1 MTKKMTEEI
10 KYLNVNELKPFEEHP
25 FKVRI
30 DEEMDEL
37 VESIKENGVVS
48 PIIAR
53 PHKDGGYEI
62 ISGHRRAK
70 ACEILQLEQ
79 APVIVKDIDDD
90 TAVILVVDSNLNR
103 ENILPS
109 EKAFAYQM
117 KLEAIKRKAGRPTK
131 EKMRNLDGKVV
142 STVGDENC
150 GQFVHNKLDPKTRDL
165 LGVEAGESG
174 RQVQRYIRLTNL
186 IEPLLTMVDEKQIA
200 MTAAVEL
207 SYLGSKEQAQVMEV
221 IDAEATAPS
230 IAQAIKIHNFSKEG
244 KLSPA
249 VIESIMQE
257 EKSPKRKVTIGE
269 DKINRYFPK
278 SYTKEQ
284 IEETVLKLIQ
294 GWYRK
299 RQQSHER

>member
-1 MTKKMTEEI
+1 MNKKMTEEI

-62 ISGHRRAK
+62 ISGHRRVK

-90 TAVILVVDSNLNR
+90 TAVILVVDSNLN
-103 ENILPS
+103 S

-117 KLEAIKRKAGRPTK
+117 KLEAIRRKAGRPTK

-142 STVGDENC
+142 STVVDENV
-150 GQFVHNKLDPKTRDL
+150 GQIVPNLIGKRSTEII
-165 LGVEAGESG
+165 GEQSGESYK
-174 RQVQRYIRLTNL
+174 QVQRYIRLTNL
-186 IEPLLTMVDEKQIA
+186 IDPLLTMVDEKQIA

-230 IAQAIKIHNFSKEG
+230 IAQATKIHNFSKEG

-257 EKSPKRKVTIGE
+257 EKSPKRKVTISE

-278 SYTKEQ
+278 NYTKEQ
-284 IEETVLKLIQ
+284 IEETVLRLIK
-294 GWYRK
+294 GWYKK

>member
-79 APVIVKDIDDD
+79 AHVIVKDIDDD

-186 IEPLLTMVDEKQIA
+186 IDPLLTMVDEKQIA

-269 DKINRYFPK
+269 EKINRYFPK

-284 IEETVLKLIQ
+284 IEETVLRLIQ
-294 GWYRK
+294 GWYKK

>member
-1 MTKKMTEEI
+1 MTNKITDEI

-37 VESIKENGVVS
+37 VDSIKENGVVS

-53 PHKDGGYEI
+53 LHKDGGYEI

-131 EKMRNLDGKVV
+131 DNLCQ
-142 STVGDENC
+142 VGTDLVGVRSDELVAENT
-150 GQFVHNKLDPKTRDL
+150 DDS
-165 LGVEAGESG
+165 A

-186 IEPLLTMVDEKQIA
+186 IDPLLTMVDEKQIA

-207 SYLGSKEQAQVMEV
+207 SYLGSKEQAQVMEI

>member
-37 VESIKENGVVS
+37 VDSIKENGVVS

-131 EKMRNLDGKVV
+131 DNLCQ
-142 STVGDENC
+142 VGTDLVGVRSDELVAENT
-150 GQFVHNKLDPKTRDL
+150 DDS
-165 LGVEAGESG
+165 A

-186 IEPLLTMVDEKQIA
+186 IDPLLTMVDEKQIA

-207 SYLGSKEQAQVMEV
+207 SYLGSKEQAQVMEI

-257 EKSPKRKVTIGE
+257 EKSPKRKVTISE

-278 SYTKEQ
+278 NYTKEQ
-284 IEETVLKLIQ
+284 IEETVLRLIQ
-294 GWYRK
+294 GWYKK
-299 RQQSHER
+299 RQQTHER

>member
-10 KYLNVNELKPFEEHP
+10 KYLNVSELKPFEEHP

-37 VESIKENGVVS
+37 VESIRDNGVVS

-53 PHKDGGYEI
+53 PHKDGGFEI

-131 EKMRNLDGKVV
+131 ESIRNLDIN
-142 STVGDENC
+142 SR
-150 GQFVHNKLDPKTRDL
+150 QFVGNLESADIVGKD
-165 LGVEAGESG
+165 AGESG

-186 IEPLLTMVDEKQIA
+186 IDPLLTMVDEKQIA
-200 MTAAVEL
+200 ITAAVEL
-207 SYLGSKEQAQVMEV
+207 SYLGSKEQTQVMEV

-230 IAQAIKIHNFSKEG
+230 IAQATKIHNFSKEG
-244 KLSPA
+244 KLSPV

-257 EKSPKRKVTIGE
+257 EKSPKRKVTISE
-269 DKINRYFPK
+269 DKINRYFPEN
-278 SYTKEQ
+278 YTKEQ
-284 IEETVLKLIQ
+284 IEETVLRLIR
-294 GWYRK
+294 GWYKK
-299 RQQSHER
+299 RQQSQER

>member
-1 MTKKMTEEI
+1 MTNKTTEEI

-62 ISGHRRAK
+62 ISGHRRVK
-70 ACEILQLEQ
+70 ACEILQLKQ

-131 EKMRNLDGKVV
+131 DNVCQIGTDLIGIR
-142 STVGDENC
+142 SDELVAENT
-150 GQFVHNKLDPKTRDL
+150 DDS
-165 LGVEAGESG
+165 A

-186 IEPLLTMVDEKQIA
+186 IDPLLTMVDEKQIA

-230 IAQAIKIHNFSKEG
+230 IAQATKIHNFSKEG

-257 EKSPKRKVTIGE
+257 EKSPKRKVTISE

-278 SYTKEQ
+278 NYTKEQ
-284 IEETVLKLIQ
+284 IEETVLRLIQ
-294 GWYRK
+294 GWYKK

>member
-1 MTKKMTEEI
+1 MTNKITDEI
-10 KYLNVNELKPFEEHP
+10 KYLNVNELKPFEDHP

-37 VESIKENGVVS
+37 VDSIKENGVVS

-103 ENILPS
+103 ENILPR

-117 KLEAIKRKAGRPTK
+117 KLEAIKRKAGCPTK
-131 EKMRNLDGKVV
+131 DNLCQ
-142 STVGDENC
+142 VGTDLVGVRSDELVAENT
-150 GQFVHNKLDPKTRDL
+150 DDS
-165 LGVEAGESG
+165 A

-186 IEPLLTMVDEKQIA
+186 IDPLLTMVDEKQIA

-207 SYLGSKEQAQVMEV
+207 SYLGSKEQAQVMEI

-257 EKSPKRKVTIGE
+257 EKSPKRKVTISE

-278 SYTKEQ
+278 NYTKEQ
-284 IEETVLKLIQ
+284 IEETVLRLIQ
-294 GWYRK
+294 GWYKK
-299 RQQSHER
+299 RQQTHER

>member
-142 STVGDENC
+142 STVVDENSR
-150 GQFVHNKLDPKTRDL
+150 QFVGNLESADIVGKD
-165 LGVEAGESG
+165 AGESG

-186 IEPLLTMVDEKQIA
+186 IDPLLTMVDEKQIA

-284 IEETVLKLIQ
+284 IEETVLRLIQ
-294 GWYRK
+294 GWYKK

>member
-10 KYLNVNELKPFEEHP
+10 KYLNVSELKPFEEHP

-37 VESIKENGVVS
+37 VESIRENGVVS

-53 PHKDGGYEI
+53 PHKDGGFEI

-90 TAVILVVDSNLNR
+90 MAVILVVDSNLNR

-131 EKMRNLDGKVV
+131 EKMRNLDGKIV
-142 STVGDENC
+142 STVCDENV
-150 GQFVHNKLDPKTRDL
+150 GQIVPNLIGKRSTEII
-165 LGVEAGESG
+165 GEQSGESYK
-174 RQVQRYIRLTNL
+174 QVQRYIRLTNL
-186 IEPLLTMVDEKQIA
+186 IDPLLTMVDEKQIA

-230 IAQAIKIHNFSKEG
+230 IAQATKIHNFSKEG

-257 EKSPKRKVTIGE
+257 EKSPKRKVTISE

-278 SYTKEQ
+278 NYTNEQ
-284 IEETVLKLIQ
+284 IEETVLRLIR
-294 GWYRK
+294 GWYKK
-299 RQQSHER
+299 RQQSQER

>member
-70 ACEILQLEQ
+70 ACEILQLKQ

-142 STVGDENC
+142 STVVDENSR
-150 GQFVHNKLDPKTRDL
+150 QFVGNLESADIVGKD
-165 LGVEAGESG
+165 AGESG

-186 IEPLLTMVDEKQIA
+186 IDPLLTMVDEKQIA

-284 IEETVLKLIQ
+284 IEETVLRLIQ
-294 GWYRK
+294 GWYKK

>member
-186 IEPLLTMVDEKQIA
+186 IDPLLTMVDEKQIA

-257 EKSPKRKVTIGE
+257 EKYPKRKVTIGE

>member
-1 MTKKMTEEI
+1 MTNKITDEI

-37 VESIKENGVVS
+37 VDSIKENGVVS

-131 EKMRNLDGKVV
+131 DNLCQ
-142 STVGDENC
+142 VGTDLVGVRSDELVAENT
-150 GQFVHNKLDPKTRDL
+150 DDS
-165 LGVEAGESG
+165 A

-186 IEPLLTMVDEKQIA
+186 IDPLLTMVDEKQIA

-207 SYLGSKEQAQVMEV
+207 SYLGSKEQAQVMEI

-244 KLSPA
+244 KLSRA

-257 EKSPKRKVTIGE
+257 EKSPKRKVTISE

-278 SYTKEQ
+278 NYTKEQ
-284 IEETVLKLIQ
+284 IEETVLRLIQ
-294 GWYRK
+294 GWYKK
-299 RQQSHER
+299 RQQTHER

>member
-131 EKMRNLDGKVV
+131 DNLCQ
-142 STVGDENC
+142 VGTDLVGVRSDELVAENT
-150 GQFVHNKLDPKTRDL
+150 DDS
-165 LGVEAGESG
+165 A

-186 IEPLLTMVDEKQIA
+186 IDPLLTMVDEKQIA

-207 SYLGSKEQAQVMEV
+207 SYLGSKEQAQVMEI

-284 IEETVLKLIQ
+284 IEETVLRLIQ
-294 GWYRK
+294 GWYKK

>member
-1 MTKKMTEEI
+1 MTNKITDEI

-131 EKMRNLDGKVV
+131 DNLCQ
-142 STVGDENC
+142 VGTDLVGVRSDELVAENT
-150 GQFVHNKLDPKTRDL
+150 DDS
-165 LGVEAGESG
+165 A

-186 IEPLLTMVDEKQIA
+186 IDPLLTMVDEKQIA

-221 IDAEATAPS
+221 IDAEAAAPS

-257 EKSPKRKVTIGE
+257 EKSPKRKVTISE

-278 SYTKEQ
+278 NYTKEQ
-284 IEETVLKLIQ
+284 IEETVLRLIQ
-294 GWYRK
+294 GWYKK
-299 RQQSHER
+299 RQQTHER

>member
-1 MTKKMTEEI
+1 MTNKITDEI

-70 ACEILQLEQ
+70 ACEILQLKQ

-131 EKMRNLDGKVV
+131 DNLCQ
-142 STVGDENC
+142 VGTDLVGVRSDELVAENT
-150 GQFVHNKLDPKTRDL
+150 DDS
-165 LGVEAGESG
+165 A

-186 IEPLLTMVDEKQIA
+186 IDPLLTMVDEKQIA

>member
-142 STVGDENC
+142 STVVDENAC
-150 GQFVHNKLDPKTRDL
+150 QVGTHLIGVRSDKLVAENTDDS
-165 LGVEAGESG
+165 A

-186 IEPLLTMVDEKQIA
+186 IDPLLTMVDEKQIA

-284 IEETVLKLIQ
+284 IEETVLRLIQ
-294 GWYRK
+294 GWYKK

>member
-1 MTKKMTEEI
+1 MTNKITDEI

-37 VESIKENGVVS
+37 VDSIKENGVVS

-131 EKMRNLDGKVV
+131 DNLCQ
-142 STVGDENC
+142 VGTDLVGVRSDELVAENT
-150 GQFVHNKLDPKTRDL
+150 DDS
-165 LGVEAGESG
+165 A

-186 IEPLLTMVDEKQIA
+186 INPLLTMVDEKQIA

-207 SYLGSKEQAQVMEV
+207 SYLGSKEQAQVMEI

-257 EKSPKRKVTIGE
+257 EKSPKRKVTISE

-278 SYTKEQ
+278 NYTKEQ
-284 IEETVLKLIQ
+284 IEETVLRLIQ
-294 GWYRK
+294 GWYKK
-299 RQQSHER
+299 RQQTHER

>member
-1 MTKKMTEEI
+1 MTKKITEEI

-79 APVIVKDIDDD
+79 TPVILKDIDDD

-131 EKMRNLDGKVV
+131 EKMRNLDGKIV
-142 STVGDENC
+142 STVVDENAC
-150 GQFVHNKLDPKTRDL
+150 QVGTHLIGVRSDKLVAENTDDS
-165 LGVEAGESG
+165 A

-186 IEPLLTMVDEKQIA
+186 IDPLLTMVDEKQIA

-207 SYLGSKEQAQVMEV
+207 SYLGSKEQAQVLEV

-284 IEETVLKLIQ
+284 IEETVLRLIQ
-294 GWYRK
+294 GWYKK

>member
-1 MTKKMTEEI
+1 MTNKITDEI

-37 VESIKENGVVS
+37 VDSIKENGVVS

-131 EKMRNLDGKVV
+131 ESLRNIDGN
-142 STVGDENC
+142 SR
-150 GQFVHNKLDPKTRDL
+150 QFVGNLESADIVGKD
-165 LGVEAGESG
+165 AGESG

-186 IEPLLTMVDEKQIA
+186 IDPLLNMVDDKQIA

-257 EKSPKRKVTIGE
+257 EKSPKRKVTISE

-278 SYTKEQ
+278 NYTKEQ
-284 IEETVLKLIQ
+284 IEETVLRLIQ
-294 GWYRK
+294 GWYKK
-299 RQQSHER
+299 RQQTHER

>member
-1 MTKKMTEEI
+1 MMAKKMTEEI

-53 PHKDGGYEI
+53 PHKDGSYEI

-131 EKMRNLDGKVV
+131 DNLCQ
-142 STVGDENC
+142 VGTDLVGVRSDELVAENT
-150 GQFVHNKLDPKTRDL
+150 DDS
-165 LGVEAGESG
+165 A

-186 IEPLLTMVDEKQIA
+186 IDPLLTMVDEKQIA

-207 SYLGSKEQAQVMEV
+207 SYLGSREQAQVMEI

-257 EKSPKRKVTIGE
+257 EKSPKRKVTISE

-278 SYTKEQ
+278 NYTKEQ
-284 IEETVLKLIQ
+284 IEETVLRLIQ
-294 GWYRK
+294 GWYKK

>member
-37 VESIKENGVVS
+37 VDSIKENGVVS

-53 PHKDGGYEI
+53 LHKDGGYEI

-131 EKMRNLDGKVV
+131 DNLCQ
-142 STVGDENC
+142 VGTDLVGVRSDELVAENT
-150 GQFVHNKLDPKTRDL
+150 DDS
-165 LGVEAGESG
+165 A

-186 IEPLLTMVDEKQIA
+186 IDPLLTMVDEKQIA

-207 SYLGSKEQAQVMEV
+207 SYLGSKEQAQVMEI

-257 EKSPKRKVTIGE
+257 EKSPKRKVTISE

-278 SYTKEQ
+278 NYTKEQ
-284 IEETVLKLIQ
+284 IEETVLRLIQ
-294 GWYRK
+294 GWYKK
-299 RQQSHER
+299 RQQTHER

>member
-1 MTKKMTEEI
+1 MTNKTTEEI

-37 VESIKENGVVS
+37 VDSIRENGVVS

-70 ACEILQLEQ
+70 ACEILQFEQ

-109 EKAFAYQM
+109 EKAFAYKM

-131 EKMRNLDGKVV
+131 ESMQNLD
-142 STVGDENC
+142 ENSR
-150 GQFVHNKLDPKTRDL
+150 QFVGNLESADIVGK
-165 LGVEAGESG
+165 EAGESG

-186 IEPLLTMVDEKQIA
+186 IDPLLTMVDEKQIA

-230 IAQAIKIHNFSKEG
+230 IAQATKIHNFSREG

-257 EKSPKRKVTIGE
+257 EKAPKRKVTISE

-278 SYTKEQ
+278 SYSQEQ
-284 IEETVLKLIQ
+284 IEETVLRLIQ
-294 GWYRK
+294 GWYKK

>member
-10 KYLNVNELKPFEEHP
+10 KYLNVSELKPFEEHP

-37 VESIKENGVVS
+37 VESIRDNGVVS

-53 PHKDGGYEI
+53 PHKDGGFEI

-70 ACEILQLEQ
+70 ACKILQLEQ

-117 KLEAIKRKAGRPTK
+117 KLEAIKRKAGRPAK
-131 EKMRNLDGKVV
+131 ESIRNLDIN
-142 STVGDENC
+142 SR
-150 GQFVHNKLDPKTRDL
+150 QFVGNLESADIVGKD
-165 LGVEAGESG
+165 AGESG

-186 IEPLLTMVDEKQIA
+186 IDPLLTMVDEKQIA
-200 MTAAVEL
+200 ITAAVEL

-230 IAQAIKIHNFSKEG
+230 IAQATKIHNFSKEG

-257 EKSPKRKVTIGE
+257 EKSPKRKVTISE
-269 DKINRYFPK
+269 DKINRYFPEN
-278 SYTKEQ
+278 YTKEQ
-284 IEETVLKLIQ
+284 IEETVLRLIR
-294 GWYRK
+294 GWYKK
-299 RQQSHER
+299 RQQSQER

>member
-1 MTKKMTEEI
+1 MTNKITDEI

-70 ACEILQLEQ
+70 ACEILQFEQ

-131 EKMRNLDGKVV
+131 DNLCQ
-142 STVGDENC
+142 VGTDLVGVRSDELVAENT
-150 GQFVHNKLDPKTRDL
+150 DDS
-165 LGVEAGESG
+165 A

-186 IEPLLTMVDEKQIA
+186 IDPLLTMVDEKQIA

-207 SYLGSKEQAQVMEV
+207 SYLGSKEQAQVMEI

-230 IAQAIKIHNFSKEG
+230 IAQAIKIHNFSKER

-257 EKSPKRKVTIGE
+257 EKSPKRKVTISE

-278 SYTKEQ
+278 NYTKEQ
-284 IEETVLKLIQ
+284 IEETVLRLIQ
-294 GWYRK
+294 GWYKK
-299 RQQSHER
+299 RQQTHER

>member
-103 ENILPS
+103 ENMLPS

-221 IDAEATAPS
+221 IDAEAAAPS

>member
-1 MTKKMTEEI
+1 MTNKITDEI

-37 VESIKENGVVS
+37 VDSIKENGVVS

-131 EKMRNLDGKVV
+131 DNLCQ
-142 STVGDENC
+142 VGTDLVGVRSDELVAENT
-150 GQFVHNKLDPKTRDL
+150 DDS
-165 LGVEAGESG
+165 A

-186 IEPLLTMVDEKQIA
+186 IDPLLTMVDEKQIA

-257 EKSPKRKVTIGE
+257 EKSPKRKVTISE

-278 SYTKEQ
+278 NYTKEQ
-284 IEETVLKLIQ
+284 IEETVLRLIQ
-294 GWYRK
+294 GWYKK

>member
-142 STVGDENC
+142 STVVDENSR
-150 GQFVHNKLDPKTRDL
+150 QFVGNLESADIVGKD
-165 LGVEAGESG
+165 AGESG

-186 IEPLLTMVDEKQIA
+186 IDPLLTMVDEKQIA

-278 SYTKEQ
+278 SYTK
-284 IEETVLKLIQ
+284 
-294 GWYRK
+294 
-299 RQQSHER
+299 

>member
-1 MTKKMTEEI
+1 MTKKITEEI
-10 KYLNVNELKPFEEHP
+10 KYLNVDELKPFEEHP

-62 ISGHRRAK
+62 ISGHRRVK
-70 ACEILQLEQ
+70 ACEILQLKQ

-131 EKMRNLDGKVV
+131 DNVCQIGTDLIGIR
-142 STVGDENC
+142 SDELVAENT
-150 GQFVHNKLDPKTRDL
+150 DDS
-165 LGVEAGESG
+165 A

-186 IEPLLTMVDEKQIA
+186 IDPLLTMVDEKQIA

-230 IAQAIKIHNFSKEG
+230 IAQATKIHNFSKEG

-257 EKSPKRKVTIGE
+257 EKSLKRKVTISE

-278 SYTKEQ
+278 NYTKEQ
-284 IEETVLKLIQ
+284 IEETVLRLIK
-294 GWYRK
+294 GWYKK
-299 RQQSHER
+299 RHQSHER

>member
-1 MTKKMTEEI
+1 MTNKITDEI

-109 EKAFAYQM
+109 EKACAYQM

-221 IDAEATAPS
+221 IDAEAAAPS

>member
-1 MTKKMTEEI
+1 MTNKITDEI

-37 VESIKENGVVS
+37 VDSIKENGVVS

-131 EKMRNLDGKVV
+131 DNLCQ
-142 STVGDENC
+142 VGTDLVGVRSDELVAENT
-150 GQFVHNKLDPKTRDL
+150 DDS
-165 LGVEAGESG
+165 A

-186 IEPLLTMVDEKQIA
+186 IDPLLTMVDEKQIA

-221 IDAEATAPS
+221 IDAEAAAPS

-257 EKSPKRKVTIGE
+257 EKSPKRKVTISE

-278 SYTKEQ
+278 NYTKEQ
-284 IEETVLKLIQ
+284 IEETVLRLIQ
-294 GWYRK
+294 GWYKK
-299 RQQSHER
+299 RQQTHER

>member
-70 ACEILQLEQ
+70 ACEILQLKQ

-142 STVGDENC
+142 STVVDENSR
-150 GQFVHNKLDPKTRDL
+150 QFVGNLESADIVGKD
-165 LGVEAGESG
+165 AGESG

-186 IEPLLTMVDEKQIA
+186 IDPLLTMVDEKQIA

-230 IAQAIKIHNFSKEG
+230 IAQATKIHNFSKEG

-257 EKSPKRKVTIGE
+257 EKSPKRKVTISE

-278 SYTKEQ
+278 NYTKEQ
-284 IEETVLKLIQ
+284 IEETVLRLIK
-294 GWYRK
+294 GWYKK

>member
-70 ACEILQLEQ
+70 ACEILQLKQ

-117 KLEAIKRKAGRPTK
+117 KLEAINRKAGRPTK

-142 STVGDENC
+142 STVVDENSR
-150 GQFVHNKLDPKTRDL
+150 QFVGNLESADIVGKD
-165 LGVEAGESG
+165 AGESG

-186 IEPLLTMVDEKQIA
+186 IDPLLTMVDEKQIA

-284 IEETVLKLIQ
+284 IEETVLRLIQ
-294 GWYRK
+294 GWYKK

>member
-1 MTKKMTEEI
+1 MTNKITDEI

-37 VESIKENGVVS
+37 VDSIKENGVVS

-221 IDAEATAPS
+221 IDAEAAAPS

>member
-1 MTKKMTEEI
+1 MTNKITDEI

-37 VESIKENGVVS
+37 VDSIKENGVVS

-207 SYLGSKEQAQVMEV
+207 SYLGSKEQAQVMEI

-257 EKSPKRKVTIGE
+257 EKSPKRKVTISE

-278 SYTKEQ
+278 NYTKEQ
-284 IEETVLKLIQ
+284 IEETVLRLIQ
-294 GWYRK
+294 GWYKK
-299 RQQSHER
+299 RQQTHER

>member
-37 VESIKENGVVS
+37 VDSIKENGVVS

-70 ACEILQLEQ
+70 ACDILQLEQ

-131 EKMRNLDGKVV
+131 DNLCQ
-142 STVGDENC
+142 VGTDLVGVRSDELVAENT
-150 GQFVHNKLDPKTRDL
+150 DDS
-165 LGVEAGESG
+165 A

-186 IEPLLTMVDEKQIA
+186 IDPLLTMVDEKQIA

-207 SYLGSKEQAQVMEV
+207 SYLGSKEQAQVMEI

-257 EKSPKRKVTIGE
+257 EKSPKRKVTISE

-278 SYTKEQ
+278 NYTKEQ
-284 IEETVLKLIQ
+284 IEETVLRLIQ
-294 GWYRK
+294 GWYKK
-299 RQQSHER
+299 RQQTHER

>member
-1 MTKKMTEEI
+1 MTNKITDEI

-37 VESIKENGVVS
+37 VDSIKENGVVS

-53 PHKDGGYEI
+53 LHKDGGYEI

-131 EKMRNLDGKVV
+131 DNLCQ
-142 STVGDENC
+142 VGTDLVGVRSDELVAENT
-150 GQFVHNKLDPKTRDL
+150 DDS
-165 LGVEAGESG
+165 A

-186 IEPLLTMVDEKQIA
+186 IDPLLTMVDEKQIA

-207 SYLGSKEQAQVMEV
+207 SYLGSKEQAQVMEI

-257 EKSPKRKVTIGE
+257 EKSPKRKVTISE

-278 SYTKEQ
+278 NYTKEQ
-284 IEETVLKLIQ
+284 IEETVLRLIQ
-294 GWYRK
+294 GWYKK
-299 RQQSHER
+299 RQQTHER

>member
-1 MTKKMTEEI
+1 MTNKITDEI

-30 DEEMDEL
+30 DEELDEL
-37 VESIKENGVVS
+37 VDSIKENGVVS

-131 EKMRNLDGKVV
+131 DNLCQ
-142 STVGDENC
+142 VGTDLVGVRSDELVAENT
-150 GQFVHNKLDPKTRDL
+150 DDS
-165 LGVEAGESG
+165 A

-186 IEPLLTMVDEKQIA
+186 IDPLLTMVDEKQIA

-207 SYLGSKEQAQVMEV
+207 SYLGSKEQAQVMEI

-257 EKSPKRKVTIGE
+257 EKSPKRKVTISE

-278 SYTKEQ
+278 NYTKEQ
-284 IEETVLKLIQ
+284 IEETVLRLIQ
-294 GWYRK
+294 GWYKK
-299 RQQSHER
+299 RQQTHER

>member
-37 VESIKENGVVS
+37 VDSIKENGVVS

-70 ACEILQLEQ
+70 ACEILQLKQ

-142 STVGDENC
+142 STVVDENSR
-150 GQFVHNKLDPKTRDL
+150 QFVGNLESADIVGKD
-165 LGVEAGESG
+165 AGESG

-186 IEPLLTMVDEKQIA
+186 IDPLLTMVDEKQIA

-207 SYLGSKEQAQVMEV
+207 SYLGSKEQAQVLEV

-284 IEETVLKLIQ
+284 IEETVLRLIQ
-294 GWYRK
+294 GWYKK

>member
-1 MTKKMTEEI
+1 MTNKITDEI

-37 VESIKENGVVS
+37 VDSIKENGVVS

-131 EKMRNLDGKVV
+131 DNLCQ
-142 STVGDENC
+142 VGTDLVGVRSDELVAENT
-150 GQFVHNKLDPKTRDL
+150 DDS
-165 LGVEAGESG
+165 A

-186 IEPLLTMVDEKQIA
+186 IDPLLTMVDEKQIA

-207 SYLGSKEQAQVMEV
+207 SYLGSKEQAQVMEI

-257 EKSPKRKVTIGE
+257 EKSPKRKVTISE

-278 SYTKEQ
+278 NYTKEQ
-284 IEETVLKLIQ
+284 IEETVLRLIQ